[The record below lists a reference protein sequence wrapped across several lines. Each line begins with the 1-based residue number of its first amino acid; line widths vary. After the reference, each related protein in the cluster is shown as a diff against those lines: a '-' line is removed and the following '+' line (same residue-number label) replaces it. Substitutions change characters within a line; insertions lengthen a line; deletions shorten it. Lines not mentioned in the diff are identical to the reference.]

1 MGACVPQSTPKATCL
16 LAIHKTMDRLSR
28 PSYCTGHPNIIGVLG
43 CVRTGANKEPPMLVL
58 ELCTRGDL
66 KAFLATASQKG
77 TAVMPGALLRFG
89 REVAQA
95 LGFLEAHAILHR
107 DLAARNVLLTEDA
120 TCKLAD
126 FGLARDVVKK
136 DYYRLNAASAPIPVR
151 WMAPEVLSH
160 GMCSPAGERW
170 SFGVLLWE
178 IYSLGRQ
185 P

>member
-1 MGACVPQSTPKATCL
+1 
-16 LAIHKTMDRLSR
+16 
-28 PSYCTGHPNIIGVLG
+28 
-43 CVRTGANKEPPMLVL
+43 
-58 ELCTRGDL
+58 
-66 KAFLATASQKG
+66 
-77 TAVMPGALLRFG
+77 MPGALLRFG

-95 LGFLEAHAILHR
+95 LHFLEARNILHR
-107 DLAARNVLLTEDA
+107 DIAARNVLLTEDA

-136 DYYRLNAASAPIPVR
+136 EYYRLNAASAPIPVR

>member
-1 MGACVPQSTPKATCL
+1 MGLFS
-16 LAIHKTMDRLSR
+16 LSFGLSAR
-28 PSYCTGHPNIIGVLG
+28 TEDPHGGVCAVRQHESDLNAGRSLNNCTAPSSAGHPNIIGVLG

-66 KAFLATASQKG
+66 KAFLATASRKG

-126 FGLARDVVKK
+126 FGLV
-136 DYYRLNAASAPIPVR
+136 I
-151 WMAPEVLSH
+151 
-160 GMCSPAGERW
+160 
-170 SFGVLLWE
+170 
-178 IYSLGRQ
+178 I
-185 P
+185 